1 MGRDNVQNCLLIMQ
15 SLLDIK
21 KMMVR
26 YMDGLGRNLKN
37 TEKKILVYGIWRKTM
52 SDKNFLVGDT
62 VWFYIRKHDF
72 MSKGIIK
79 EIFILDEIPFA
90 LIRNG
95 HMETKM
101 PISQIFH
108 DDLKLIAWIE
118 KEEKANVKRI
128 KDNIHD
134 AKELVELMYSVIEDC
149 EFMPV
154 ADLNDK
160 KIAIKERAK
169 EIFDVKI
176 K

>member
-1 MGRDNVQNCLLIMQ
+1 
-15 SLLDIK
+15 
-21 KMMVR
+21 
-26 YMDGLGRNLKN
+26 
-37 TEKKILVYGIWRKTM
+37 M

-108 DDLKLIAWIE
+108 DDLELIAGL
-118 KEEKANVKRI
+118 KKKR
-128 KDNIHD
+128 KQ
-134 AKELVELMYSVIEDC
+134 M
-149 EFMPV
+149 
-154 ADLNDK
+154 
-160 KIAIKERAK
+160 
-169 EIFDVKI
+169 
-176 K
+176 

>member
-1 MGRDNVQNCLLIMQ
+1 MENN
-15 SLLDIK
+15 
-21 KMMVR
+21 
-26 YMDGLGRNLKN
+26 
-37 TEKKILVYGIWRKTM
+37 RK
-52 SDKNFLVGDT
+52 FLVGDT

-79 EIFILDEIPFA
+79 EMFVLDDIPFA
-90 LIRNG
+90 VIRNG

-108 DDLKLIAWIE
+108 EDLELIVWIE
-118 KEEKANVKRI
+118 KEKKENVKRI
-128 KDNIHD
+128 KDGIHD
-134 AKELVELMYSVIEDC
+134 AKELVEFMYSVIEDC

-160 KIAIKERAK
+160 KIAIKEKAK
-169 EIFDVKI
+169 EIFDVRI

>member
-1 MGRDNVQNCLLIMQ
+1 MENN
-15 SLLDIK
+15 
-21 KMMVR
+21 
-26 YMDGLGRNLKN
+26 
-37 TEKKILVYGIWRKTM
+37 RK
-52 SDKNFLVGDT
+52 FLVGDT

-79 EIFILDEIPFA
+79 EIFVLDEIPFA

-108 DDLKLIAWIE
+108 DDLELIAWIE
-118 KEEKANVKRI
+118 KEEKENVRRI

-160 KIAIKERAK
+160 KITIKERAK

-176 K
+176 

>member
-1 MGRDNVQNCLLIMQ
+1 MENN
-15 SLLDIK
+15 
-21 KMMVR
+21 
-26 YMDGLGRNLKN
+26 
-37 TEKKILVYGIWRKTM
+37 RK
-52 SDKNFLVGDT
+52 FLVGDT

-79 EIFILDEIPFA
+79 EMFVLDDIPFA
-90 LIRNG
+90 VIRNG

-108 DDLKLIAWIE
+108 EDLELIVWIE
-118 KEEKANVKRI
+118 KEKKENVKRI
-128 KDNIHD
+128 KDGIHD
-134 AKELVELMYSVIEDC
+134 AKELVEFMYSVIEDC

-160 KIAIKERAK
+160 KVAIKEKAK
-169 EIFDVKI
+169 EIFDVRI

>member
-1 MGRDNVQNCLLIMQ
+1 MGSFSWLRADRTTKRSNLTKG
-15 SLLDIK
+15 D
-21 KMMVR
+21 R
-26 YMDGLGRNLKN
+26 Y
-37 TEKKILVYGIWRKTM
+37 KILIPKEFGGGFIKDTYYDYGHVFHGTENEADLYGILAYW
-52 SDKNFLVGDT
+52 
-62 VWFYIRKHDF
+62 
-72 MSKGIIK
+72 
-79 EIFILDEIPFA
+79 
-90 LIRNG
+90 NG
-95 HMETKM
+95 CEG
-101 PISQIFH
+101 ISQIFH
-108 DDLKLIAWIE
+108 DDLELIAWIE

-176 K
+176 

>member
-1 MGRDNVQNCLLIMQ
+1 
-15 SLLDIK
+15 
-21 KMMVR
+21 
-26 YMDGLGRNLKN
+26 
-37 TEKKILVYGIWRKTM
+37 M

-108 DDLKLIAWIE
+108 DDLELIAWIE
-118 KEEKANVKRI
+118 KEEKENVKRI

-169 EIFDVKI
+169 EIFDVKL